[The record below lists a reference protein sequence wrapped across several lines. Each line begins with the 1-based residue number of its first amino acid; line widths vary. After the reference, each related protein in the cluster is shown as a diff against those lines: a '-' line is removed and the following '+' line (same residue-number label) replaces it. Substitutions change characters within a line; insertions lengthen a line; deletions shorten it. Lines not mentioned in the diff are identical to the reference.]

1 MKLLRWGTAGRE
13 KPGMLDASGVM
24 RDLSGIVDDIAGA
37 TLLPEGLERLRK
49 LDPKTLPAVPGNPRL
64 GPPVGRVPNF
74 LCAGLNYADHAKEA
88 GVAVPR
94 EALLFVKST
103 TCICG
108 PNDDVIIPPGSTKL
122 DWEVELGFV
131 IGKPGAYIKEE
142 NWRDHVA
149 GYFVANDVSERAF
162 QLEGTGQWVKGKSNP
177 TFGPLGPWLVTADE
191 VPDPQNLKLW
201 LEVDGHRYQDGTTAT
216 MVYGVQ
222 YLVSYISRFMALA
235 TGDVIITG
243 TPPGVGMGQKPPVW
257 LKAGNVI
264 TLGVE
269 GLGTQ
274 RQTVVPSR

>member
-1 MKLLRWGTAGRE
+1 MKLVRWGAAGRE
-13 KPGMLDASGVM
+13 KPGLIDGTGVL
-24 RDLSGIVDDIAGA
+24 RDLSGVVDDIAGPV
-37 TLLPEGLERLRK
+37 LLPEGLAKLRA
-49 LDPKTLPAVPGNPRL
+49 LDPKSLPAVPGTPRL
-64 GPPVGRVPNF
+64 GAPVGRVPNF

-88 GVAVPR
+88 GVEVPR
-94 EALLFVKST
+94 EALLFVKHTS
-103 TCICG
+103 CICG
-108 PNDDVIIPPGSTKL
+108 PNDDVVVPPGSTKL

-131 IGKPGAYIKEE
+131 IGKPGAYIKPE
-142 NWRDHVA
+142 NWKDHVA

-201 LEVDGHRYQDGTTAT
+201 LEVDGKRYQDGSTAT
-216 MVYGVQ
+216 MVYGVA
-222 YLVSYISRFMALA
+222 YLVSYISRFMALS

-243 TPPGVGMGQKPPVW
+243 TPPGVGLGQKPPVF
-257 LKAGNVI
+257 LKAGQVM

-274 RQTVVPSR
+274 RQKVVAG